1 MATRGWEHATPQ
13 DVRDRRIVATPSKYR
28 NVKVVIDG
36 RVFDSK
42 REGAEYQR
50 LKARQHAGE
59 ITDLRCQVSFALLA
73 PVVAERGTCAI
84 VAHYVADFTYTD
96 LTTGARVVADAK
108 GKRTQMYLL
117 KRKWLELQ
125 TGIQI
130 HEV

>member
-13 DVRDRRIVATPSKYR
+13 DVRDRRIPTPSKYR

-36 RVFDSK
+36 KVFASK

-50 LKARQHAGE
+50 LKARQHVGE
-59 ITDLRCQVSFALLA
+59 IGNLRCQVPFALLA
-73 PVVAERGTCAI
+73 PVEAERGTSVI
-84 VAHYVADFTYTD
+84 VAHYIADFTYTEVQ
-96 LTTGARVVADAK
+96 TGERVVVDVK